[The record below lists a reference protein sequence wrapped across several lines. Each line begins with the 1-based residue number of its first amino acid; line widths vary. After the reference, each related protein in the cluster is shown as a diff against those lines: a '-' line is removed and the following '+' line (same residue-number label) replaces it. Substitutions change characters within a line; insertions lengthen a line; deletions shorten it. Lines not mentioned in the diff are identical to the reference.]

1 MGLFSFFKNKGSKLF
16 GKKEEEATKEV
27 VLSKAEQL
35 KAEISRLGLNINDL
49 GIDLGEQVIVT
60 GTTQTNAD
68 REKVILALGNVD
80 GVGCVDDQIS
90 VANPEP
96 EAQFYT
102 VESGDS
108 LSKIS
113 KSFYGDPMKYN
124 AIFEA
129 NKPMLEHPDKIYPGQ
144 VLRIPTA

>member
-1 MGLFSFFKNKGSKLF
+1 MS
-16 GKKEEEATKEV
+16 V
-27 VLSKAEQL
+27 DLSEK
-35 KAEISRLGLNINDL
+35 
-49 GIDLGEQVIVT
+49 VTVT
-60 GTTQTNAD
+60 GTTLTNAD
-68 REKVILALGNVD
+68 REKVILALGNCE

-90 VANPEP
+90 VSNPEP

-124 AIFEA
+124 QIFEA